1 MNYIT
6 KNNQSV
12 AINFRVSPEV
22 KRSLDKL
29 SNELFTTKTKTLRF
43 MIEYF
48 SEMKTEEVVERKT
61 LLEVQNLK
69 KRLLK
74 KKKELEKITS
84 RKEILE
90 RMAK

>member
-1 MNYIT
+1 MYST
-6 KNNQSV
+6 KSEV
-12 AINFRVSPEV
+12 INFRVTPEDNE
-22 KRSLDKL
+22 KLERL
-29 SNELFTTKTKTLRF
+29 SNGLSCNRTKALCF
-43 MIEYF
+43 MIDYF
-48 SEMKTEEVVERKT
+48 SEMKTEEVLERKT

>member
-1 MNYIT
+1 MYST
-6 KNNQSV
+6 KSKI
-12 AINFRVSPEV
+12 INFRVTPEV
-22 KRSLDKL
+22 NEKLVKL
-29 SNELFTTKTKTLRF
+29 SSGFSCNKTKALCF
-43 MIEYF
+43 MLDYF
-48 SEMKTEEVVERKT
+48 SEMKTEEVMECKT

>member
-12 AINFRVSPEV
+12 AINLRVSPEV
-22 KRSLDKL
+22 KQSLDKL

-48 SEMKTEEVVERKT
+48 SEMKTEEMLERKT
-61 LLEVQNLK
+61 LLEVQNLR
-69 KRLLK
+69 KRMSK
-74 KKKELEKITS
+74 CNAELNRIANRRTPAGDS
-84 RKEILE
+84 I
-90 RMAK
+90 

>member
-1 MNYIT
+1 MYST
-6 KNNQSV
+6 KSKI
-12 AINFRVSPEV
+12 INFRVTPEV
-22 KRSLDKL
+22 NEKLVKL
-29 SNELFTTKTKTLRF
+29 SGEFSCNKTKALCF
-43 MIEYF
+43 MLDYF
-48 SEMKTEEVVERKT
+48 SEMKTEEVVECKT

>member
-1 MNYIT
+1 MYST
-6 KNNQSV
+6 KSKI
-12 AINFRVSPEV
+12 INFRVTPEV
-22 KRSLDKL
+22 NEKLVKL
-29 SNELFTTKTKTLRF
+29 SSGFSCNKTKTLCF
-43 MIEYF
+43 MLDYF
-48 SEMKTEEVVERKT
+48 SEMKTEEVVECKT

>member
-1 MNYIT
+1 M
-6 KNNQSV
+6 
-12 AINFRVSPEV
+12 
-22 KRSLDKL
+22 LD
-29 SNELFTTKTKTLRF
+29 
-43 MIEYF
+43 YF
-48 SEMKTEEVVERKT
+48 SEMKTEEVVECKT

-74 KKKELEKITS
+74 KKKDLEKIMS